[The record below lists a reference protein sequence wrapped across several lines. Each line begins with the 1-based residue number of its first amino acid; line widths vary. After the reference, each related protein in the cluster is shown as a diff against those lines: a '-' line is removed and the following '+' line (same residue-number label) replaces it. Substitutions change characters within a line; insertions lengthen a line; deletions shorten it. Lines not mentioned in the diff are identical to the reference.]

1 MPRFS
6 FVIFC
11 LMFFAVS
18 FGVAAMAALIPS
30 IAFYFGVSKEAVMPL
45 TWLYMLPYGAFAL
58 IWAPLTRVV
67 KIKNIFLF
75 TTFGF
80 FLASLAFSFSVN
92 LGQAFMFRFFMGC
105 MGCSF
110 VPLVLITIG
119 KSVSAKQKAKYIG
132 TFFALSY
139 VSTFISV
146 LLSGFLHW
154 RVIYIIP
161 AILSLVVFFLVLKHL
176 DDFDFRKTSFKISYL
191 ETLKNK
197 QALSFFIVIMLG
209 SLIYH
214 SLQQRL
220 GLYLSHTYSLK
231 QVVISSIFTVSTL
244 CAIVFEFSGG
254 ILCSRIGNIKVS
266 RLGFILMS
274 IFALFLI
281 FIKDYQKI
289 FFLIIFW
296 GSGWAL
302 THVGLSSHLAHFPD
316 KILRDSSS
324 LNSSLRF
331 AFGGLGA
338 FLGGVMVSYLGF
350 KVFFIIIALSIFLL
364 GFYLN
369 KIITEKKECYG

>member
-1 MPRFS
+1 MQKSS

-30 IAFYFGVSKEAVMPL
+30 IAFYFGVSKEAAMPL

-67 KIKNIFLF
+67 KVKKILLF
-75 TTFGF
+75 TTFAF
-80 FLASLAFSFSVN
+80 FVASLAFSLSAN

-110 VPLVLITIG
+110 VPLVLITVG
-119 KSVSAKQKAKYIG
+119 KSVTAKQKAKYIG
-132 TFFALSY
+132 IFFALSY
-139 VSTFISV
+139 VSTFVSM

-154 RVIYIIP
+154 RVVYLIP
-161 AILSLVVFFLVLKHL
+161 ALLSLAVFFLVFNHL
-176 DDFDFRKTSFKISYL
+176 EDFDFRKARFKISYL

-197 QALSFFIVIMLG
+197 QALSFFIAIMLG

-220 GLYLSHTYSLK
+220 GLYLSNTYSLK
-231 QVVISSIFTVSTL
+231 QVMISSIFTVSTL
-244 CAIVFEFSGG
+244 SAIIFEFSGG
-254 ILCSRIGNIKVS
+254 ILCSRFGNIKVS

-338 FLGGVMVSYLGF
+338 FLGGIMVSFLGF
-350 KVFFIIIALSIFLL
+350 KAFFVIIALSVFLL

-369 KIITEKKECYG
+369 KIITVKKECYG